1 MSILTD
7 TDFEKVVGT
16 YLRDH
21 PEISALDARIAS
33 AIPTNFTRPWI
44 KLNQLDASN
53 VTNAQ
58 PEHVIEYY
66 LQFDCYAGSGDANAR
81 EAASAIART
90 VRSVLKQAEGD
101 MIDNVVVTQVTF
113 TSHTRLP
120 DTAFDPAR
128 ERYVLDALLRCHV

>member
-7 TDFEKVVGT
+7 TDFERVIGV

-21 PEISALDARIAS
+21 SDISALDTRIAS

-44 KLNQLDASN
+44 KLNQLDARN
-53 VTNAQ
+53 TTGTQ
-58 PEHVIEYY
+58 TEHLIEYY

-81 EAASAIART
+81 EVASAIART
-90 VRSVLKQAEGD
+90 VRSVLKQAEGG
-101 MIDNVVVTQVTF
+101 MIDNVVVTEVTF

-128 ERYVLDALLRCHV
+128 ERYVLDALIRCHV